1 MKDKP
6 HAPAA
11 YEPKL
16 VGHQAGS
23 FSQLAPKS
31 LLQLIQ
37 IEKTEIQA
45 VILVP
50 TRELGHQIHTNLE
63 QFSKNIEGISIAA
76 TCGGIPIKPQIER
89 LKTPTHIVV
98 ATPGRLIDL
107 IQRKAI
113 DLKQR
118 LSSYNKIS
126 EPIVIY
132 YKSFKTEKQMDV
144 AENMVL
150 EKLNQY
156 KEQANLDRFVLPFDE
171 SIQLFIKPVN
181 ESYDYFN

>member
-1 MKDKP
+1 MAKQFSELGLSSPIVQALTELKIVEPTEIQQKVIPQLLDNTTDVVGLAKTGTGKT
-6 HAPAA
+6 AA
-11 YEPKL
+11 FGLP
-16 VGHQAGS
+16 
-23 FSQLAPKS
+23 

-37 IEKTEIQA
+37 IKKTEIQA

-113 DLKQR
+113 DLKQTQF
-118 LSSYNKIS
+118 L
-126 EPIVIY
+126 
-132 YKSFKTEKQMDV
+132 
-144 AENMVL
+144 VL
-150 EKLNQY
+150 
-156 KEQANLDRFVLPFDE
+156 D
-171 SIQLFIKPVN
+171 
-181 ESYDYFN
+181 